1 MRRLLITLVLALVVV
16 SLALFAQYD
25 AGYVLLSWGNW
36 TLESSFSLYLI
47 LTVLAFALV
56 HYLLLLWRGV
66 VRLPKGVGEW
76 RVKRLDRKALDYEQR
91 GQMAYAEGE
100 WKEAERLFH
109 KGAKLSENP
118 LVDYLSAARAAQK
131 QWRYEARDG
140 YLALAHQSLPEAN
153 MAVGLTQAELQLAH
167 GQLEQALASLVRLR
181 QAQPNHA
188 YILNLLMQVYQR
200 LGAWGDLASL
210 LPELRRRKVLEKAR
224 LDEFEREV
232 HAKLLNLA
240 INSGNQRRLQSFWQ
254 ELPRHLRD
262 EDGFLV
268 PYSRALVEYGQHKQA
283 ESWVRDALKRR
294 WSASLV
300 HVYGLIEGPQP
311 DKQLA
316 FAETLIKGH
325 DRDAVLLLSLGRICL
340 HNRLWGKARSY
351 LEASLA
357 QSPRGETYRELATL
371 LEQLGEEE
379 AARDLY
385 RDGVN
390 LLLDNIEC
398 TSFTL
403 TPEECADCRLP
414 LGVEPNKPKRVNQ
427 SPAISKASE

>member
-1 MRRLLITLVLALVVV
+1 MRRLFITLGLMLVVV
-16 SLALFAQYD
+16 GLALFAQYD
-25 AGYVLLSWGNW
+25 AGYVLLSWGDW
-36 TLESSFSLYLI
+36 TVESSFSLFII
-47 LTVLAFALV
+47 LTVIGFALI
-56 HYLLLLWRGV
+56 HYLLLLWRGM
-66 VRLPKGVGEW
+66 VRLPRGVGEW

-100 WKEAERLFH
+100 WKEAERLFQ

-131 QWRYEARDG
+131 QWRYEARDQ
-140 YLALAHQSLPEAN
+140 YLALAHESLPEAN

-167 GQLEQALASLVRLR
+167 GQLEQSLASLMRLR

-188 YILNLLMQVYQR
+188 YILYLLMQVYQR
-200 LGAWGDLASL
+200 LGAWGDLATL
-210 LPELRRRKVLEKAR
+210 LPELRKRKVLER
-224 LDEFEREV
+224 ERFVEFEREV

-240 INSGNQRRLQSFWQ
+240 INSRSQKRLQSFWQ
-254 ELPRHLRD
+254 DLPRHLREED
-262 EDGFLV
+262 EFLV
-268 PYSRALVEYGQHKQA
+268 PYCRALVEYGLHKQA
-283 ESWVRDALKRR
+283 EALVRDALKRR
-294 WSASLV
+294 WSARLV

-316 FAETLIKGH
+316 FAEGLLKEH
-325 DRDAVLLLSLGRICL
+325 DRDAVLLLTLGRLCL

-351 LEASLA
+351 LEASLS

-371 LEQLGEEE
+371 LEQLDEEE

-403 TPEECADCRLP
+403 TPEECEVCKLP
-414 LGVEPNKPKRVNQ
+414 EPSTAPALKYPQ